1 MNTVKTVVT
10 SVCCGA
16 FLCGTLS
23 LCLSDKSVS
32 NTVKFLLSLF
42 LSACLVLPI
51 LKVDF
56 SKTAKDFENF
66 DADCS
71 VNTGLSS
78 LVNSQTAAV
87 REKAAAAQIQSLAE
101 NLGVGIISLSFER
114 DGYARVV
121 VSRCENEK
129 KEKLKSDIYDF
140 TGISAEVTE

>member
-1 MNTVKTVVT
+1 M
-10 SVCCGA
+10 
-16 FLCGTLS
+16 
-23 LCLSDKSVS
+23 
-32 NTVKFLLSLF
+32 
-42 LSACLVLPI
+42 
-51 LKVDF
+51 
-56 SKTAKDFENF
+56 
-66 DADCS
+66 
-71 VNTGLSS
+71 
-78 LVNSQTAAV
+78 